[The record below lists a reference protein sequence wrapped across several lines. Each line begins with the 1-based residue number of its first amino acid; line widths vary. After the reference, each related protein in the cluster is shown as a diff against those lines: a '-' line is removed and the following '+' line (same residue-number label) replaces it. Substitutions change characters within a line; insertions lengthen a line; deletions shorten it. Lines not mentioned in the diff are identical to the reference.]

1 MMSLQMEATYEV
13 GVLKFDEPLPFKEH
27 ERVVVT
33 IPPQASRIRQSHGL
47 IGWTGD
53 PAVLRQIAED
63 DEFGVQ
69 ESP

>member
-1 MMSLQMEATYEV
+1 MSLQLEAIYED
-13 GVLKFDEPLPFKEH
+13 GVLKFDEPLPLKEH

-33 IPPQASRIRQSHGL
+33 IQPQASRIRQSYGL

-53 PAVLRQIAED
+53 PAALRQIAED